1 MKTVSVQFKT
11 QAKELARVQLAK
23 FTIKDTNE
31 IIDGEYLVSGF
42 LQEQSFA
49 NDTLVGNV
57 IAKNL
62 EFSVYNPNNI
72 DYIDKEIV
80 FYTGL
85 YVNGEPNYVKH
96 GSFIIDTAEK
106 DESSDIV
113 KIKAMDYIVKSNKE
127 FIDNLDWENKK
138 YTIGQF
144 AEYVCSQCGL
154 VLKTKNFPN
163 SNYLLTEQ
171 PAFEGYQCRYV
182 LGKIAEIG
190 GCSAYLNSDDEL
202 EIKLVN
208 NNDAEEIVVDSISE
222 METSNTSTPYNIV
235 TIALASG
242 VEGENVTKRDEK
254 SISEYGEKSLI
265 ITANEFAIN
274 ENVRKSLIDAIFNN
288 VNGFCYTPIKIT
300 YNSYDW
306 LDRGDKIKVYYDDNN
321 CYETYVFNHTIEFP
335 SSVKSVIENASVS
348 VTNSEN
354 QYIPPEVQQR
364 THTEIVVDKLNSK
377 ITSLVEKTEII
388 DVEVQDLNNSIELF
402 SVDLSQYS
410 INIPTNGEKRPSEVK
425 NYDIYYY
432 GYFKGKQITPE
443 VTINGS
449 NPGITPSKT
458 GEYVSFGVTNAKII
472 ENELNTYE
480 LVFSYNVDNKTYITK
495 KIVNIGLAIQGKD
508 GQDGADGK
516 DGNDGSNG
524 KSAYQIWLEAG
535 NSGTEEQYLA
545 SLKGEKGE
553 KGDTGSQGPQGKT
566 GETGPQGPQGEQG
579 IQGERGPQGETGAT
593 GPKGE
598 TGEQGPKGDDGKSI
612 TISSTS
618 ITYQASTSGTSK
630 PTGTWTTSIPSV
642 SNGQYLWTKTVV
654 NYSDGKS
661 TESYSVAYK
670 GTNGTNGKDGE
681 SGKDGAD
688 GTSSYTHIRYS
699 NNSNGSG
706 MTTNPSGTSYIGI
719 YTGTSATAPTSYSS
733 YTWSKYKGEQ
743 GIQGEQGPQGD
754 KGDTGNTGASGKD
767 GNGINSITYY
777 YKVTTTQTAPS
788 ASSITSTTIPSLTS
802 TNRYLWQKEVIDFT
816 NSSVADKT
824 TVLLLAVYGE
834 TGATGEQGP
843 KGDTGA
849 TGPQGPKGETGAT
862 GQTGP
867 QGPQGIQGPAGANG
881 TSTYFYVRY
890 SANSNG
896 SSMTSS
902 PQTNTKYMGVA
913 STTAS
918 TAPTS
923 ASAYTWSLIKG
934 ADGANGSPGA
944 KGENGETSYIHIKYS
959 EDGLTFTPAEENG
972 YGLGEKP
979 SAWIGQYAD
988 FVEADSTN
996 FDDYHWY
1003 KFTENIDPLLNEMKS
1018 DIDKNST
1025 VIENNY
1031 QSILEKFNGYVP
1043 TSEHASLTT
1052 KVQQIQEDTYLK
1064 TQIDT
1069 MLVDGSVKMVRTTS
1083 ATFDENGMHYE
1094 KTDENGNPTAPT
1106 SSTINEVGVSVESTS
1121 SNDEL
1126 LFAGFVDDNKSNKNE
1141 NLTPYRG
1148 QSVVYT
1154 ENQIVKKYLVLG
1166 SHSRLEDFNE
1176 DATGCFYIG

>member
-410 INIPTNGEKRPSEVK
+410 INIPTNTERKPNEVK

-458 GEYVSFGVTNAKII
+458 GEYVRFRVSNATAITND
-472 ENELNTYE
+472 LNTYE
-480 LVFSYNVDNKTYITK
+480 LIFSYETEGKTYITK
-495 KIVNIGLAIQGKD
+495 KVVNLGLAIQGENGD
-508 GQDGADGK
+508 NGDD
-516 DGNDGSNG
+516 G
-524 KSAYQIWLEAG
+524 KSAYQLWLDAG
-535 NSGTEEQYLA
+535 NEGTEEDYLN
-545 SLKGEKGE
+545 SLKGEDGYTPIKG
-553 KGDTGSQGPQGKT
+553 KDYFD
-566 GETGPQGPQGEQG
+566 
-579 IQGERGPQGETGAT
+579 
-593 GPKGE
+593 
-598 TGEQGPKGDDGKSI
+598 GDDG
-612 TISSTS
+612 TS
-618 ITYQASTSGTSK
+618 Y
-630 PTGTWTTSIPSV
+630 
-642 SNGQYLWTKTVV
+642 
-654 NYSDGKS
+654 
-661 TESYSVAYK
+661 
-670 GTNGTNGKDGE
+670 
-681 SGKDGAD
+681 
-688 GTSSYTHIRYS
+688 YTHIRYS
-699 NNSNGSG
+699 SNANGSG
-706 MTTNPSGTSYIGI
+706 MTTDPSGKSYIGI
-719 YTGTSATAPTSYSS
+719 YSGTSKDAPSSYTQ
-733 YTWSKYKGEQ
+733 YTWSKF
-743 GIQGEQGPQGD
+743 
-754 KGDTGNTGASGKD
+754 KGDDGDNGTD
-767 GNGINSITYY
+767 GNGIDNISYY
-777 YKVTTTQTAPS
+777 YAVTKNQTAPS
-788 ASSITSTTIPSLTS
+788 ASNITSSTIPTLTPE
-802 TNRYLWQKEVIDFT
+802 NKYLWQKEVIEFT
-816 NSSVADKT
+816 DSTVADKT
-824 TVLLLAVYGE
+824 TILLLAVYGDKGQDGY
-834 TGATGEQGP
+834 TPVKGIDYFDGEDG
-843 KGDTGA
+843 KSIYI
-849 TGPQGPKGETGAT
+849 K
-862 GQTGP
+862 
-867 QGPQGIQGPAGANG
+867 
-881 TSTYFYVRY
+881 Y
-890 SANSNG
+890 SANASGNP
-896 SSMTSS
+896 MTAV
-902 PQTNTKYMGVA
+902 PQEDTKYMGIA
-913 STTAS
+913 TTTS
-918 TAPTS
+918 PTAPTS
-923 ASAYTWSLIKG
+923 YSAYTWSKYVGEDGISIKG
-934 ADGANGSPGA
+934 DDG
-944 KGENGETSYIHIKYS
+944 KTSYIHIKYS
-959 EDGLTFTPAEENG
+959 EDGVTFTPAEEDG

-979 SAWIGQYAD
+979 SAYIGQYVD
-988 FVEADSTN
+988 YTEADSTN

-1003 KFTENIDPLLNEMKS
+1003 KFTEDIDPLLNEMKS
-1018 DIDKNST
+1018 DIDENST
-1025 VIENNY
+1025 IIENNY
-1031 QSILEKFNGYVP
+1031 QTLLEKFNGYVP
-1043 TSEHASLTT
+1043 TSEHVSLTT